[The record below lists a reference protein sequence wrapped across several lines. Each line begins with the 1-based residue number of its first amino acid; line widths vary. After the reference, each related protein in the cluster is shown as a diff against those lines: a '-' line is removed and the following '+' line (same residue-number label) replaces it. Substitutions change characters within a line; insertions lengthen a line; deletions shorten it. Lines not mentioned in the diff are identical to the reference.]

1 MGTVLS
7 ISPTSRKGVAAEDK
21 GDGGQSAGGR
31 AEKSLKRHSVL
42 ISALTWKRLVAASA
56 KKKSAKKVNPNPPGS
71 QTKGSCNK
79 SSNPVEQLNHE
90 NLKKSQQSAP
100 DRRGAHWEQKP
111 GLLAVPVPTVPNQN
125 PKSAQNQS
133 SPQNQKQLRS
143 VQKQKQPS
151 GRALVSP
158 RRVVVQAS
166 TGELL
171 RCLGSFMCRRC
182 FRLKEL
188 SPNEIILW
196 FRNVDRSLL
205 IQGWQDQGF
214 ITPANL
220 VFVYLLCREAVGE
233 HIAGE
238 FELQATFLTCL
249 YLAYSYMGNEISYPL
264 KPFLVETNK
273 EAFWERSLRIIDK
286 MSADMLRINS
296 DPHFFTEVFQDLK
309 NEGESADASGTC
321 AGDLDR

>member
-7 ISPTSRKGVAAEDK
+7 ISPTSRKGGIVDEKTAE
-21 GDGGQSAGGR
+21 GGR
-31 AEKSLKRHSVL
+31 GASGKAEKSLKRPSVL

-56 KKKSAKKVNPNPPGS
+56 KKKSAKKVNPNPPAPQPG
-71 QTKGSCNK
+71 
-79 SSNPVEQLNHE
+79 NPVEQLNTE
-90 NLKKSQQSAP
+90 NLKKSQSGSE
-100 DRRGAHWEQKP
+100 RKKP
-111 GLLAVPVPTVPNQN
+111 GPLAVPVPTVPDKNLRAGQAPN
-125 PKSAQNQS
+125 GSQS
-133 SPQNQKQLRS
+133 GKQLLS
-143 VQKQKQPS
+143 VQRQPS
-151 GRALVSP
+151 SRSIISP
-158 RRVVVQAS
+158 RRVIVQAS

-171 RCLGSFMCRRC
+171 RCLSEFMCRRC
-182 FRLKEL
+182 YKLKEL

-220 VFVYLLCREAVGE
+220 VFVYLLCREAVTE
-233 HIAGE
+233 DVSSE
-238 FELQATFLTCL
+238 YELQATFLTCL

-273 EAFWERSLRIIDK
+273 EVFWERSLRIIDR
-286 MSADMLRINS
+286 MSAKMLRINS

-309 NEGESADASGTC
+309 NEGGSKDADGKWTSN
-321 AGDLDR
+321 LDR